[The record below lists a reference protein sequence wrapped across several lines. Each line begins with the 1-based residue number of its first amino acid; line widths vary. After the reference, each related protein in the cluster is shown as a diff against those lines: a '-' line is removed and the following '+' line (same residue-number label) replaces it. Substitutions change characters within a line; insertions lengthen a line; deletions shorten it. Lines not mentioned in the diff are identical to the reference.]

1 MSKSREQICKQ
12 HPWGGDD
19 THCNKQGNSIVSRQH
34 YSGLYPRFI
43 CPTSNILLDCC
54 IYIPISGL
62 FFFFNSLFSSLIY
75 TYSMQSN
82 DEMFIPSLDLISESN
97 GPIPQLL
104 FQSQLMSL
112 YIFAKNNSPLV
123 LSPPP
128 SSPPGQAVLNSLREP
143 LKLNLGRTL
152 KNWFQC

>member
-1 MSKSREQICKQ
+1 
-12 HPWGGDD
+12 
-19 THCNKQGNSIVSRQH
+19 
-34 YSGLYPRFI
+34 
-43 CPTSNILLDCC
+43 
-54 IYIPISGL
+54 
-62 FFFFNSLFSSLIY
+62 
-75 TYSMQSN
+75 MQSN

-112 YIFAKNNSPLV
+112 YIFAKINSPLV

-143 LKLNLGRTL
+143 LKLNLRRTL
-152 KNWFQC
+152 NN